1 MIMDCPYQLYYAN
14 QAGSGIGAI
23 YRGAPY
29 QRGHGIGSFLGGI
42 FRSIL
47 PLFKTGAR
55 AVGKEALRTGSN
67 FLGDLVQ
74 NRPAKEAFRGRLQ
87 EAGINLKRKADQ
99 KIDSLMVGSGYKRS
113 RAVNSAHSTS
123 RPVKKP
129 SRNRKK
135 FSKLKQ
141 ADIFG

>member
-1 MIMDCPYQLYYAN
+1 MACPYQQYYAN

-55 AVGKEALRTGSN
+55 AVGREALRTGSN
-67 FLGDLVQ
+67 ILGDLME
-74 NRPAKEAFRGRLQ
+74 NRNAKDAFRGRMQ
-87 EAGINLKRKADQ
+87 EAGVNLKRKADE
-99 KIDSLMVGSGYKRS
+99 KINSLMEGSGYKRP
-113 RAVNSAHSTS
+113 RKVNSAQFAT
-123 RPVKKP
+123 RPAKKP
-129 SRNRKK
+129 KRLRKNL
-135 FSKLKQ
+135 LKIKHN
-141 ADIFG
+141 DIFS

>member
-1 MIMDCPYQLYYAN
+1 MDCPYQQYYAN

-67 FLGDLVQ
+67 FLGDLVE
-74 NRPAKEAFRGRLQ
+74 NRSAKEAFRDRLQ
-87 EAGINLKRKADQ
+87 QAGVNLKRKADE
-99 KIDSLMVGSGYKRS
+99 KIDSLMVGSGYKRQRKENLDHFIA
-113 RAVNSAHSTS
+113 RA
-123 RPVKKP
+123 VKKP
-129 SRNRKK
+129 IRKK
-135 FSKLKQ
+135 KTSSKIKHS
-141 ADIFG
+141 DIFN

>member
-1 MIMDCPYQLYYAN
+1 MDCPYQQYYAN

-55 AVGKEALRTGSN
+55 VVGKEALRTGSN
-67 FLGDLVQ
+67 ILGDLVE
-74 NRPAKEAFRGRLQ
+74 NRSAKESFRDRLQ
-87 EAGINLKRKADQ
+87 EAGVNLKRKADE
-99 KIDSLMVGSGYKRS
+99 KIDSLMVGSGYKRK
-113 RAVNSAHSTS
+113 RQVNRAHSTS

-129 SRNRKK
+129 SRVRKK
-135 FSKLKQ
+135 SPKIKYT
-141 ADIFG
+141 DIFG